1 MNDYAQVFKTIFMYF
16 TVFSVLV
23 LIVSYFLTRK
33 FNKRFRKVYI
43 LFMGLSFREVF
54 LFATTFLNTLLIL
67 YFVINVNYYW
77 PLGLYMIAAT
87 NFLSCL
93 LAFNI
98 KIITADV
105 LYTSVSCGLLWLLT
119 TIVNYYNYLGSD
131 KYVLL
136 LISLLIIMITVYSL
150 FITIRKIWL
159 LVNLHKGGVINE

>member
-98 KIITADV
+98 KIIIADV

-119 TIVNYYNYLGSD
+119 TIVNYYNYLGSYIED
-131 KYVLL
+131 VLN
-136 LISLLIIMITVYSL
+136 Y
-150 FITIRKIWL
+150 
-159 LVNLHKGGVINE
+159 N